1 MQNAFCTNFQRIYWY
16 FSLHSDFFCFR
27 MLSSSKKAFFILQSG
42 SCSYQNDPAA
52 FCSLPGIRFQF
63 NFVSQTSVFWLL
75 VRIFPRQIPL
85 IILTQFFTD
94 GQTSF
99 LKTFI

>member
-1 MQNAFCTNFQRIYWY
+1 MRSAQISRGFIGIFYYVQN
-16 FSLHSDFFCFR
+16 
-27 MLSSSKKAFFILQSG
+27 FFILQSG
-42 SCSYQNDPAA
+42 SCSHQNGPAA

>member
-1 MQNAFCTNFQRIYWY
+1 MRSAQISRGFIGIFYYVQN
-16 FSLHSDFFCFR
+16 
-27 MLSSSKKAFFILQSG
+27 FFILQSG

-52 FCSLPGIRFQF
+52 FCSLPGIRFRF
-63 NFVSQTSVFWLL
+63 NFVSRTSVFWLL

>member
-16 FSLHSDFFCFR
+16 FLLCSEF
-27 MLSSSKKAFFILQSG
+27 FFILQSG
-42 SCSYQNDPAA
+42 SCSHQNDPAA

-75 VRIFPRQIPL
+75 VRIFL
-85 IILTQFFTD
+85 
-94 GQTSF
+94 
-99 LKTFI
+99 

>member
-1 MQNAFCTNFQRIYWY
+1 MRSAQISRGFIGIFYYVQN
-16 FSLHSDFFCFR
+16 
-27 MLSSSKKAFFILQSG
+27 FFILQNG
-42 SCSYQNDPAA
+42 SCSHQNGPAA
-52 FCSLPGIRFQF
+52 FCSLPGIRFRF
-63 NFVSQTSVFWLL
+63 NFVSRTSVFWLL

>member
-1 MQNAFCTNFQRIYWY
+1 MRSAQIFRGFIGIFHYIQTSSVSGCYLPQRR
-16 FSLHSDFFCFR
+16 L
-27 MLSSSKKAFFILQSG
+27 FFILQSG

-52 FCSLPGIRFQF
+52 FCSLPGIRFRF
-63 NFVSQTSVFWLL
+63 NFVSRTSVFWLL

>member
-63 NFVSQTSVFWLL
+63 NFVSQTSVF
-75 VRIFPRQIPL
+75 
-85 IILTQFFTD
+85 
-94 GQTSF
+94 
-99 LKTFI
+99 

>member
-1 MQNAFCTNFQRIYWY
+1 MRSAQISRGFIGIFYYVQN
-16 FSLHSDFFCFR
+16 
-27 MLSSSKKAFFILQSG
+27 FFILQSG
-42 SCSYQNDPAA
+42 SCSHQNDPAA
-52 FCSLPGIRFQF
+52 FCSLPGIRFRF
-63 NFVSQTSVFWLL
+63 NFVSRTSVFWLL

-99 LKTFI
+99 PKTFI